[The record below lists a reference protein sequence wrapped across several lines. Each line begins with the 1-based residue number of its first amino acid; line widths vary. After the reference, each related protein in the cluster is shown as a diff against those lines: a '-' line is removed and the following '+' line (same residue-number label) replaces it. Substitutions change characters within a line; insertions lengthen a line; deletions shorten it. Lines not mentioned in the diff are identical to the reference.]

1 MNTAIT
7 VPGNTADTFLVHF
20 FGGGLADERYVVDR
34 FKAHADGDIR
44 PWPGGEPAKG
54 RGRQAAKRVT
64 ATLKAVKAMRPTRT
78 EIIVCTGLRT
88 RGGQQLWGD
97 LAASLWPDRK
107 QRG

>member
-1 MNTAIT
+1 M
-7 VPGNTADTFLVHF
+7 
-20 FGGGLADERYVVDR
+20 
-34 FKAHADGDIR
+34 
-44 PWPGGEPAKG
+44 
-54 RGRQAAKRVT
+54 
-64 ATLKAVKAMRPTRT
+64 MRPTRT